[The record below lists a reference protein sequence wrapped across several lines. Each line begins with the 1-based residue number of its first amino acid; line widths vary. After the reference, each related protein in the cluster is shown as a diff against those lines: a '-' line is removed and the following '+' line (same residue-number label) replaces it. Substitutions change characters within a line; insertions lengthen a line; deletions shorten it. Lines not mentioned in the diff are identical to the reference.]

1 MALSQ
6 LFDPEPIEST
16 DPSTANPTLEER
28 LQRAAEVKAK
38 IRQTLA
44 QAADLQCLAY
54 EVAMDLKERS
64 SSSEEED
71 NRRARAQAVASAI
84 KAWDIS
90 ADRIRILKG
99 KGLPGKV
106 DAPAKV
112 TKRTPSMFTESKP
125 E

>member
-1 MALSQ
+1 MVSL
-6 LFDPEPIEST
+6 LEKPDN
-16 DPSTANPTLEER
+16 STANPTNEER
-28 LQRAAEVKAK
+28 LERAKEVKAK

-54 EVAMDLKERS
+54 ETAMALQDCNVSKEEGES
-64 SSSEEED
+64 K
-71 NRRARAQAVASAI
+71 RAHAQAVASAI

-112 TKRTPSMFTESKP
+112 TKRTPSMFSETKP